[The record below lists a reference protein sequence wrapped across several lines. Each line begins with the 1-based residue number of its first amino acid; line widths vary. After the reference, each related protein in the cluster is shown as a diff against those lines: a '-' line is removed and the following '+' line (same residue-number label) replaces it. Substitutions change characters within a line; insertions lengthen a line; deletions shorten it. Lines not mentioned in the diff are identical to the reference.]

1 MYNNNNK
8 VYKYCVI
15 LISSFNLLLHKGLS
29 PNTKSYPSILLK
41 EKLLEVLE
49 KKEVALDGL
58 LKALGLKEEASKHF
72 KSVHEVVYNF
82 EERHGQLSLP
92 NWKIVFEET
101 GCLEDFLGVI
111 ESFNEQ
117 RHSPGKNFREASYS
131 FLSQHAIKINLIR
144 KLHEIL

>member
-1 MYNNNNK
+1 M
-8 VYKYCVI
+8 
-15 LISSFNLLLHKGLS
+15 
-29 PNTKSYPSILLK
+29 
-41 EKLLEVLE
+41 EVLE
-49 KKEVALDGL
+49 TKEVLDGL

-92 NWKIVFEET
+92 NWKIIFEET

-117 RHSPGKNFREASYS
+117 RHSPGKNSVEKPHIAFYRS
-131 FLSQHAIKINLIR
+131 IKINLIG
-144 KLHEIL
+144 KLHEILLHILYFFKIIYFQLSIYSDLTFFQSV

>member
-8 VYKYCVI
+8 VYYCVI

-49 KKEVALDGL
+49 TKEVALDGL

-92 NWKIVFEET
+92 NWQIIFEEI

-117 RHSPGKNFREASYS
+117 RHSPGKNSVEKPHIAFYHSMP
-131 FLSQHAIKINLIR
+131 
-144 KLHEIL
+144 

>member
-8 VYKYCVI
+8 VYYCVI

-49 KKEVALDGL
+49 TKEVALDGL

-92 NWKIVFEET
+92 NWKIIFEEIE
-101 GCLEDFLGVI
+101 CLEDFLGVI

-117 RHSPGKNFREASYS
+117 RHSPGKNSVEKPHIAFYRSMP
-131 FLSQHAIKINLIR
+131 
-144 KLHEIL
+144 